1 MEVMDKKDLT
11 DDDKKLW
18 EWLTKNVTPMGEN
31 SAPDT
36 PNKVVSFS
44 DIIREAEIKLKP
56 KQKSKN
62 RYDVVMDL
70 HGMTRNEAFHKMEIV
85 ICREKLRGT
94 KTLLIIT
101 GKGHGK
107 GEGLGI
113 LKRKVPM
120 WLGTPKF
127 KRLVK
132 GWKQAEQ
139 RDGGEGAIYVYL
151 RGNK

>member
-11 DDDKKLW
+11 DADRKLW
-18 EWLTKNVTPMGEN
+18 EWLTQNITPLGEN
-31 SAPDT
+31 SVPDPT
-36 PNKVVSFS
+36 NKVVRFS
-44 DIIREAEIKLKP
+44 DIIKNAESRPVEKKP
-56 KQKSKN
+56 RN
-62 RYDVVMDL
+62 RYDTVLDL

-85 ICREKLRGT
+85 ICREKIRGT
-94 KTLLIIT
+94 KTILIIT

-127 KRLVK
+127 KKLVK

-151 RGNK
+151 KA